1 MKNQF
6 FPKEFIGAS
15 IEHYSFKVRAA
26 SQTIYLILLIC
37 IAGIIAALPFIRVDV
52 TRTTS
57 GKVTPTGP
65 RQNIQVPVSG
75 KVVFSSFEENRYLEE
90 GDTLLKLND
99 ERLQKEI
106 KQIDH
111 RQIELKTYTHDLSIL
126 SSENVRLTS
135 IMTQRYQLEYEEFRS
150 QYDKL
155 LLIEKNRKKVYKR
168 QKSLF
173 DAKVIAEKEFE
184 IDQLNYD
191 EAVAERLL
199 FVHQKKTQWQ
209 QAILAFEKEIDELE
223 IRKNQLTDERNRY
236 VLLAPVSG
244 TLQNVTA
251 VEPGQFLHPGETLAQ
266 ISPGDSLI
274 VTCYVSPSDIG
285 LLQVGQKGTFRF
297 DAFNFNEWGML
308 DGEII
313 EISNDAYIL
322 EDARSVF
329 MVKCALHGSYLTL
342 KNGFKGNIRK
352 GMTLQANFLVA
363 NRSLYQILYDKV
375 SDWINPQL
383 NQTAL
388 NK

>member
-15 IEHYSFKVRAA
+15 IEHYSFKIRAA

-37 IAGIIAALPFIRVDV
+37 IAAIVAALPFIHVDV
-52 TRTTS
+52 TRTIS

-75 KVVFSSFEENRYLEE
+75 KVVFSSFDENRYLQE

-99 ERLQKEI
+99 ERLQKEL
-106 KQIDH
+106 KQIDN
-111 RQIELKTYTHDLSIL
+111 RRIELNTYTHDLSIL
-126 SSENVRLTS
+126 SSENVRLSS

-155 LLIEKNRKKVYKR
+155 LLIEKNRKKVYNR

-173 DAKVIAEKEFE
+173 EAKVIAEKEFE